1 MQDKYI
7 IKNNC
12 NKTCNYFKVANIE
25 INNIKMR
32 KLNINNFIII
42 LMLVLPIILNAQKK
56 QDIEAIK
63 EMCGCFEIDFKFSE
77 TFQYS
82 NDSNYS
88 KSKNYNA
95 KALEYA
101 MLIKDEKGHISIQ
114 HLLVMGDYV
123 IKHWRQDWIYQ
134 NKDLLKYDG
143 NNNWKY
149 ISKNKKDVK
158 GQWTQ
163 KVFQVDDSPRYEGSA
178 TWVHTDGKSYWE
190 NSSYAPLPRREYT
203 KRDDYNVMI
212 RGNRHEITKY
222 GWVHDQDNFKV
233 VKDSESNSEVI
244 IASEKGLNTYTRVDE
259 SKCKEAINWWDE
271 NNEKWSLVLEK
282 WNSIYSKKDDISLR
296 RSVENK
302 PLFSFLFDEN
312 VVKRDEIGLII
323 DRFVID

>member
-1 MQDKYI
+1 
-7 IKNNC
+7 
-12 NKTCNYFKVANIE
+12 
-25 INNIKMR
+25 MR
-32 KLNINNFIII
+32 KLNIYNLIII
-42 LMLVLPIILNAQKK
+42 LLLVSPIIINAQKK

-77 TFQYS
+77 TFQYI

-101 MLIKDEKGHISIQ
+101 KLIKDEKDHISIQ
-114 HLLVMGDYV
+114 HLLVMGDYI
-123 IKHWRQDWIYQ
+123 IKHWRQDWVFQ

-149 ISKNKKDVK
+149 ISKTKQDVK

-178 TWVHTDGKSYWE
+178 TWVHADGKSYWE

-203 KRDDYNVMI
+203 KRNDYNIMI
-212 RGNRHEITKY
+212 RGNRHEITKD

-233 VKDSESNSEVI
+233 VKDSESDSEVI
-244 IASEKGLNTYTRVDE
+244 IASEKGINTYTRVDE
-259 SKCKEAINWWDE
+259 SNCKEAIKWWDE
-271 NNEKWSLVLEK
+271 NNEKWLLVIEK

-296 RSVENK
+296 QSVENK

>member
-1 MQDKYI
+1 
-7 IKNNC
+7 
-12 NKTCNYFKVANIE
+12 
-25 INNIKMR
+25 MR
-32 KLNINNFIII
+32 KLNIYNLIII
-42 LMLVLPIILNAQKK
+42 LLLVSPIIINAQKK

-63 EMCGCFEIDFKFSE
+63 QMCGCFEIDFKFSE

-101 MLIKDEKGHISIQ
+101 KLIKDEKGHISIQ
-114 HLLVMGDYV
+114 HLLVMGDYI
-123 IKHWRQDWIYQ
+123 IKHWRQDWIFQ

-143 NNNWKY
+143 NNTWKY
-149 ISKNKKDVK
+149 ISKTKKDVK

-178 TWVHTDGKSYWE
+178 TWVHADGKSYWE

-203 KRDDYNVMI
+203 KRNDYNIMI
-212 RGNRHEITKY
+212 RGNRHEITKD

-233 VKDSESNSEVI
+233 VKDSESDSEVI
-244 IASEKGLNTYTRVDE
+244 VASEKGINSYTRVDE
-259 SKCKEAINWWDE
+259 SNCKEAIKWWDE
-271 NNEKWSLVLEK
+271 NNEKWLLVLEK

-296 RSVENK
+296 QSVENK

>member
-1 MQDKYI
+1 
-7 IKNNC
+7 
-12 NKTCNYFKVANIE
+12 
-25 INNIKMR
+25 MR
-32 KLNINNFIII
+32 KLNINNFIVI

-101 MLIKDEKGHISIQ
+101 KLIKDEKGHISIQ

-178 TWVHTDGKSYWE
+178 TWVHLDGKSYWE

-222 GWVHDQDNFKV
+222 GWIHDQDNFKV

>member
-1 MQDKYI
+1 
-7 IKNNC
+7 
-12 NKTCNYFKVANIE
+12 
-25 INNIKMR
+25 MR
-32 KLNINNFIII
+32 KLNINNLIII
-42 LMLVLPIILNAQKK
+42 LLLVSPIITNAQKK

-101 MLIKDEKGHISIQ
+101 KLIKDEKGHISIQ
-114 HLLVMGDYV
+114 HLLVMGDYI
-123 IKHWRQDWIYQ
+123 IKHWRQDWIFQ

-143 NNNWKY
+143 NNTWKY
-149 ISKNKKDVK
+149 ISKTKKDVK

-178 TWVHTDGKSYWE
+178 TWVHADGKSYWE

-203 KRDDYNVMI
+203 KRNDYNIMI
-212 RGNRHEITKY
+212 RGNRQEITED

-233 VKDSESNSEVI
+233 VKDSESDSEVI
-244 IASEKGLNTYTRVDE
+244 IASEKGINSYTRVDE
-259 SKCKEAINWWDE
+259 SNCKEAIKWWDE
-271 NNEKWSLVLEK
+271 NNEKWLLVLEK

-296 RSVENK
+296 QSVENK

-312 VVKRDEIGLII
+312 LVKRDEIGLII
-323 DRFVID
+323 DRCVID

>member
-1 MQDKYI
+1 
-7 IKNNC
+7 
-12 NKTCNYFKVANIE
+12 
-25 INNIKMR
+25 MR
-32 KLNINNFIII
+32 KLNINNFLII
-42 LMLVLPIILNAQKK
+42 LLLVSPIILNAQKK

-101 MLIKDEKGHISIQ
+101 MLIKDEKDHISIQ

-134 NKDLLKYDG
+134 NKDFLKYDG
-143 NNNWKY
+143 NTNWKY
-149 ISKNKKDVK
+149 MSKTKKDVK

-178 TWVHTDGKSYWE
+178 TWVHVDGKSYWE

-203 KRDDYNVMI
+203 KRDDYNILI
-212 RGNRHEITKY
+212 RGNRHEITEY
-222 GWVHDQDNFKV
+222 GWLHDQDNFKL
-233 VKDSESNSEVI
+233 VKDLKSDSEVI
-244 IASEKGLNTYTRVDE
+244 IASEKGLNRYTKVDE
-259 SKCKEAINWWDE
+259 SKCNEAIKWWDK
-271 NNEKWSLVLEK
+271 NNEKWSFVLNK
-282 WNSIYSKKDDISLR
+282 WNSIYSKKDDISLKQT
-296 RSVENK
+296 VENK

>member
-1 MQDKYI
+1 
-7 IKNNC
+7 
-12 NKTCNYFKVANIE
+12 
-25 INNIKMR
+25 MR
-32 KLNINNFIII
+32 KLNINNLLII
-42 LMLVLPIILNAQKK
+42 LLLVSPSILNAQKK

-63 EMCGCFEIDFKFSE
+63 KMCGCFEIDFKFSE
-77 TFQYS
+77 TFQYI

-101 MLIKDEKGHISIQ
+101 KLIKDEKGHISIQ
-114 HLLVMGDYV
+114 HLLVMDNYV

-149 ISKNKKDVK
+149 MSKTKKDVK

-178 TWVHTDGKSYWE
+178 SWVHKDGKSYWE

-203 KRDDYNVMI
+203 KRNDYNIML

-222 GWVHDQDNFKV
+222 GWVHDQDNFKL
-233 VKDSESNSEVI
+233 VKDFESDTEVI
-244 IASEKGLNTYTRVDE
+244 IASEKGVNKYTRVDE
-259 SKCKEAINWWDE
+259 SKCKEAINWWDK
-271 NNEKWSLVLEK
+271 NDQKWSFVLEK
-282 WNSIYSKKDDISLR
+282 WNSIYSKKNDILLR
-296 RSVENK
+296 RTVKNK

-323 DRFVID
+323 DSFIID

>member
-1 MQDKYI
+1 
-7 IKNNC
+7 
-12 NKTCNYFKVANIE
+12 
-25 INNIKMR
+25 MR
-32 KLNINNFIII
+32 KLNINNFLII
-42 LMLVLPIILNAQKK
+42 LLLVSPIILNAQKK

-101 MLIKDEKGHISIQ
+101 MLIKDEKDHISIQ

-134 NKDLLKYDG
+134 NKDFLKYDG
-143 NNNWKY
+143 NTNWKY
-149 ISKNKKDVK
+149 MSKTKKDVK

-178 TWVHTDGKSYWE
+178 TWVHVDGKSYWE
-190 NSSYAPLPRREYT
+190 NTSYAPLPRREYT
-203 KRDDYNVMI
+203 KRDDYNILI
-212 RGNRHEITKY
+212 RGNRHEITEY
-222 GWVHDQDNFKV
+222 GWLHDQDNFKL
-233 VKDSESNSEVI
+233 VKDLKSDSEVI
-244 IASEKGLNTYTRVDE
+244 IASEKGLNRYTKVDE
-259 SKCKEAINWWDE
+259 SKCNEAIKWWDK
-271 NNEKWSLVLEK
+271 NNEKWSFVLNK
-282 WNSIYSKKDDISLR
+282 WNSIYSKKDDISLKQT
-296 RSVENK
+296 VENK

>member
-1 MQDKYI
+1 
-7 IKNNC
+7 
-12 NKTCNYFKVANIE
+12 
-25 INNIKMR
+25 MR
-32 KLNINNFIII
+32 KLNINNLIII
-42 LMLVLPIILNAQKK
+42 LLLVSPIITNAQKK

-101 MLIKDEKGHISIQ
+101 KLIKDEKGHISIQ
-114 HLLVMGDYV
+114 HLLVMGDYI
-123 IKHWRQDWIYQ
+123 IKHWRQDWIFQ

-143 NNNWKY
+143 NNTWKY
-149 ISKNKKDVK
+149 ISKTKKDVK

-178 TWVHTDGKSYWE
+178 TWVHADGKSYWE

-203 KRDDYNVMI
+203 KRNDYNIMI
-212 RGNRHEITKY
+212 RGNRHEITED

-233 VKDSESNSEVI
+233 VKDSESDSELI
-244 IASEKGLNTYTRVDE
+244 IASEKGINSYTRVDE
-259 SKCKEAINWWDE
+259 SNCKEAIKWWDE
-271 NNEKWSLVLEK
+271 NNEKWLLVLEK

-296 RSVENK
+296 QSVENK

>member
-1 MQDKYI
+1 
-7 IKNNC
+7 
-12 NKTCNYFKVANIE
+12 
-25 INNIKMR
+25 MR
-32 KLNINNFIII
+32 KLNIYNLIII
-42 LMLVLPIILNAQKK
+42 LLLVSPIIINAQKK

-77 TFQYS
+77 TFQYI

-101 MLIKDEKGHISIQ
+101 KLIKDEKDHISIQ
-114 HLLVMGDYV
+114 HLLVMGDYI
-123 IKHWRQDWIYQ
+123 IKHWRQDWVFQ

-149 ISKNKKDVK
+149 ISKTKKDVK

-178 TWVHTDGKSYWE
+178 TWVHADGKSYWE

-203 KRDDYNVMI
+203 KRNDYNIMI
-212 RGNRHEITKY
+212 RGNRHEITED

-233 VKDSESNSEVI
+233 VKDSESDSEVI
-244 IASEKGLNTYTRVDE
+244 IASEKGINTYTRVDE
-259 SKCKEAINWWDE
+259 SNCKEAIKWWDE
-271 NNEKWSLVLEK
+271 NNEKWLLVLEK

-296 RSVENK
+296 QSVENK

>member
-1 MQDKYI
+1 
-7 IKNNC
+7 
-12 NKTCNYFKVANIE
+12 
-25 INNIKMR
+25 MR
-32 KLNINNFIII
+32 KLNINNFIIT
-42 LMLVLPIILNAQKK
+42 LLLVLPIILNAQKK
-56 QDIEAIK
+56 QDNEAIK

-178 TWVHTDGKSYWE
+178 TWIHIDGKSYWE

-203 KRDDYNVMI
+203 KRDDYNIMI
-212 RGNRHEITKY
+212 RGNRHEITND
-222 GWVHDQDNFKV
+222 GWIHDQDNFKV
-233 VKDSESNSEVI
+233 VKDYNSNSEVI
-244 IASEKGLNTYTRVDE
+244 IASEKGLNIYTRVDE
-259 SKCKEAINWWDE
+259 SKCNEAINWWDE
-271 NNEKWSLVLEK
+271 NYVKWSFVVDK
-282 WNSIYSKKDDISLR
+282 WNTIYSKKDDISLR
-296 RSVENK
+296 RSVEDK

-312 VVKRDEIGLII
+312 IVKRDEIGLII

>member
-1 MQDKYI
+1 
-7 IKNNC
+7 
-12 NKTCNYFKVANIE
+12 
-25 INNIKMR
+25 MR
-32 KLNINNFIII
+32 KLNINNFLII
-42 LMLVLPIILNAQKK
+42 LILVSPIILNAKKK

-77 TFQYS
+77 TFQFS

-101 MLIKDEKGHISIQ
+101 MLIKDEKDHISIQ

-134 NKDLLKYDG
+134 NKDFLKYDG
-143 NNNWKY
+143 NTNWKY
-149 ISKNKKDVK
+149 MSKTKKDVK

-178 TWVHTDGKSYWE
+178 TWVHVDGKSYWE

-203 KRDDYNVMI
+203 KRNDYNIMI

-222 GWVHDQDNFKV
+222 GWLHDQDNFKV
-233 VKDSESNSEVI
+233 VKDLESDSEVI
-244 IASEKGLNTYTRVDE
+244 IASEKGMNKYTKVDE
-259 SKCKEAINWWDE
+259 SKCNEAIKWWDE
-271 NNEKWSLVLEK
+271 NNQKWSFVLNK
-282 WNSIYSKKDDISLR
+282 WNSIYSKKDDISLKQT
-296 RSVENK
+296 VENK

>member
-1 MQDKYI
+1 
-7 IKNNC
+7 
-12 NKTCNYFKVANIE
+12 
-25 INNIKMR
+25 MR
-32 KLNINNFIII
+32 KLNINNFIIT
-42 LMLVLPIILNAQKK
+42 LLLVLPIVLNAQKK
-56 QDIEAIK
+56 QDNEAIK

-101 MLIKDEKGHISIQ
+101 KLIKDEKGHISIQ

-123 IKHWRQDWIYQ
+123 IKHWRQDWVYQ

-163 KVFQVDDSPRYEGSA
+163 KVYQVDDSPRYEGSA
-178 TWVHTDGKSYWE
+178 TWVHMDGKSYWE

-203 KRDDYNVMI
+203 KRDDYNIMI

-233 VKDSESNSEVI
+233 VRDSESNSEVI
-244 IASEKGLNTYTRVDE
+244 IASEKGFNTYTRVDE

>member
-1 MQDKYI
+1 
-7 IKNNC
+7 
-12 NKTCNYFKVANIE
+12 
-25 INNIKMR
+25 MR
-32 KLNINNFIII
+32 KLNIYNLIII
-42 LMLVLPIILNAQKK
+42 LLLVSPIIINAQKK

-77 TFQYS
+77 TFQYI

-101 MLIKDEKGHISIQ
+101 KLIKDEKDHISIQ
-114 HLLVMGDYV
+114 HLLVMGDYI
-123 IKHWRQDWIYQ
+123 IKHWRQDWVFQ

-149 ISKNKKDVK
+149 ISKTKQDVK

-178 TWVHTDGKSYWE
+178 TWVHADGKSYWE

-203 KRDDYNVMI
+203 KRNDYNIMI
-212 RGNRHEITKY
+212 RGNRHEITED

-233 VKDSESNSEVI
+233 VKDSESDSEVI
-244 IASEKGLNTYTRVDE
+244 IASEKGINTYTRVDE
-259 SKCKEAINWWDE
+259 SNCKEAIKWWDE
-271 NNEKWSLVLEK
+271 NNEKWLLVLEK

-296 RSVENK
+296 QSVENK

>member
-1 MQDKYI
+1 MN
-7 IKNNC
+7 IKN
-12 NKTCNYFKVANIE
+12 F
-25 INNIKMR
+25 
-32 KLNINNFIII
+32 LI
-42 LMLVLPIILNAQKK
+42 LMLIFSISSVKAQKK

-63 EMCGCFEIDFKFSE
+63 QMCGCFEIDFKFSE

-88 KSKNYNA
+88 KSKNYNS

-101 MLIKDEKGHISIQ
+101 KLIKDEKGHISIQ

-149 ISKNKKDVK
+149 ISKAKKDVK

-163 KVFQVDDSPRYEGSA
+163 KVYQVDDSPRYEGSA
-178 TWVHTDGKSYWE
+178 TWLHIDDKSYWE

-203 KRDDYNVMI
+203 KRNDYNIMI
-212 RGNRHEITKY
+212 RGNRHEITKD
-222 GWVHDQDNFKV
+222 GWVHDQDNYKV
-233 VKDSESNSEVI
+233 VKDSKNNSEII
-244 IASEKGLNTYTRVDE
+244 IAAEKGLNKYTRVDN
-259 SKCKEAINWWDE
+259 SRCNEAISWWSE
-271 NNEKWSLVLEK
+271 NKTKWLLIRDK
-282 WNSIYSKKDDISLR
+282 WNSIYSQKDNISLR
-296 RSVENK
+296 RSVDSK

-312 VVKRDEIGLII
+312 VIKKEEIGLII
-323 DRFVID
+323 DTFVID

>member
-1 MQDKYI
+1 
-7 IKNNC
+7 
-12 NKTCNYFKVANIE
+12 
-25 INNIKMR
+25 MR
-32 KLNINNFIII
+32 KLNINNFIIT
-42 LMLVLPIILNAQKK
+42 LLLVLPIILNAQKK
-56 QDIEAIK
+56 QDNEAIK

-101 MLIKDEKGHISIQ
+101 KLIKDEKGHISIQ

-149 ISKNKKDVK
+149 ISKDKKDVK

-178 TWVHTDGKSYWE
+178 TWVHVDGKSYWE

-296 RSVENK
+296 QSVENK

>member
-1 MQDKYI
+1 
-7 IKNNC
+7 
-12 NKTCNYFKVANIE
+12 
-25 INNIKMR
+25 MR
-32 KLNINNFIII
+32 KLNINNFLII
-42 LMLVLPIILNAQKK
+42 LLLVSPIILNAQKK

-63 EMCGCFEIDFKFSE
+63 DMCGCFEIDFKFSE

-101 MLIKDEKGHISIQ
+101 MLIKDEKDHISIQ

-134 NKDLLKYDG
+134 NKDFLKYDG
-143 NNNWKY
+143 NTNWKY
-149 ISKNKKDVK
+149 MSKTKKDVK

-178 TWVHTDGKSYWE
+178 TWVHVDGKSYWE

-203 KRDDYNVMI
+203 KRNDYNIMI

-222 GWVHDQDNFKV
+222 GWLHDQDNFKV
-233 VKDSESNSEVI
+233 VKDLESDSEVI
-244 IASEKGLNTYTRVDE
+244 IASEKGLNKYIKVDE
-259 SKCKEAINWWDE
+259 SKCNEAIKWWDE
-271 NNEKWSLVLEK
+271 NNQKWSFVLNK
-282 WNSIYSKKDDISLR
+282 WNSIYSKKNDISLR
-296 RSVENK
+296 KTVENK
-302 PLFSFLFDEN
+302 PLFSFLFNEN
-312 VVKRDEIGLII
+312 LVRRDEIGLII

>member
-1 MQDKYI
+1 
-7 IKNNC
+7 
-12 NKTCNYFKVANIE
+12 
-25 INNIKMR
+25 MR
-32 KLNINNFIII
+32 KLNINNLIII
-42 LMLVLPIILNAQKK
+42 LLLVSPIITNAQKK

-77 TFQYS
+77 TFQYI

-101 MLIKDEKGHISIQ
+101 KLIKDEKDHISIQ
-114 HLLVMGDYV
+114 HLLVMGDYI
-123 IKHWRQDWIYQ
+123 IKHWRQDWVFQ

-149 ISKNKKDVK
+149 ISKTKKDVK

-203 KRDDYNVMI
+203 KRNDYNIMI
-212 RGNRHEITKY
+212 RGNRHEITKD

-233 VKDSESNSEVI
+233 VKDSESDSEVI
-244 IASEKGLNTYTRVDE
+244 IASEKGINSYTRVDE
-259 SKCKEAINWWDE
+259 SNCKEAIKWWDE
-271 NNEKWSLVLEK
+271 NNEKWLLVLEK

-296 RSVENK
+296 QSVENK

>member
-1 MQDKYI
+1 
-7 IKNNC
+7 
-12 NKTCNYFKVANIE
+12 
-25 INNIKMR
+25 MR
-32 KLNINNFIII
+32 KLNINNFIIT
-42 LMLVLPIILNAQKK
+42 LLLVLPIILNAQKK
-56 QDIEAIK
+56 QDNEAIK

-101 MLIKDEKGHISIQ
+101 KLIKDEKGHISIQ

-178 TWVHTDGKSYWE
+178 TWVHADGKSYWE

-222 GWVHDQDNFKV
+222 GWIHDQDNFKV

-244 IASEKGLNTYTRVDE
+244 IASEKGLNTYIRVDE

>member
-1 MQDKYI
+1 
-7 IKNNC
+7 
-12 NKTCNYFKVANIE
+12 
-25 INNIKMR
+25 MR
-32 KLNINNFIII
+32 KLNIYNLIII
-42 LMLVLPIILNAQKK
+42 LLLVSPIIINAQKK

-77 TFQYS
+77 TFQYI

-101 MLIKDEKGHISIQ
+101 KLIKDEKDHISIQ
-114 HLLVMGDYV
+114 HLLVMGDYI
-123 IKHWRQDWIYQ
+123 IKHWRQDWIFQ

-149 ISKNKKDVK
+149 ISKTKKDVK

-178 TWVHTDGKSYWE
+178 TWVHADGKSYWE

-203 KRDDYNVMI
+203 KRNDYNIMI
-212 RGNRHEITKY
+212 RGNRHEITKD

-233 VKDSESNSEVI
+233 VKDSESDSELI
-244 IASEKGLNTYTRVDE
+244 IASEKGINSYTRVDE
-259 SKCKEAINWWDE
+259 SNCKEAIKWWDE
-271 NNEKWSLVLEK
+271 NNEKWLLVLEK

-296 RSVENK
+296 QSVENK

>member
-1 MQDKYI
+1 
-7 IKNNC
+7 
-12 NKTCNYFKVANIE
+12 
-25 INNIKMR
+25 MR
-32 KLNINNFIII
+32 KLNINNLIII
-42 LMLVLPIILNAQKK
+42 LLLVSPIITNAQKK

-101 MLIKDEKGHISIQ
+101 KLIKDEKDHISIQ
-114 HLLVMGDYV
+114 HLLVMGDYI
-123 IKHWRQDWIYQ
+123 IKHWRQDWVFQ

-149 ISKNKKDVK
+149 ISKTKQDVK

-178 TWVHTDGKSYWE
+178 TWVHADGKTYWE

-203 KRDDYNVMI
+203 KRNDYNIMI
-212 RGNRHEITKY
+212 RGNRHEITED

-233 VKDSESNSEVI
+233 VKDSESDSEVI
-244 IASEKGLNTYTRVDE
+244 IASEKGINSYTRVDE
-259 SKCKEAINWWDE
+259 SNCKEAIKWWDE
-271 NNEKWSLVLEK
+271 NNEKWLLVLEK

-296 RSVENK
+296 QSVENK

>member
-1 MQDKYI
+1 MN
-7 IKNNC
+7 IKN
-12 NKTCNYFKVANIE
+12 F
-25 INNIKMR
+25 
-32 KLNINNFIII
+32 LI
-42 LMLVLPIILNAQKK
+42 LMLIFSISSVKAQKK

-63 EMCGCFEIDFKFSE
+63 QMCGCFEIDFKFSE

-88 KSKNYNA
+88 KSKNYNS

-101 MLIKDEKGHISIQ
+101 KLIKDEKGHISIQ

-149 ISKNKKDVK
+149 ISKAKKDVK

-178 TWVHTDGKSYWE
+178 TWLHIDDKSYWE

-203 KRDDYNVMI
+203 KRNDYNIMI
-212 RGNRHEITKY
+212 RGNRHEITKD
-222 GWVHDQDNFKV
+222 GWVHDQDNYKV
-233 VKDSESNSEVI
+233 VKDSKNNSEII
-244 IASEKGLNTYTRVDE
+244 IAAEKGLNKYTRVDD
-259 SKCKEAINWWDE
+259 SRCNEAISWWSE
-271 NNEKWSLVLEK
+271 NKTKWLLIRNK
-282 WNSIYSKKDDISLR
+282 WNSIYSQKDNISLR
-296 RSVENK
+296 RSVDSK

-312 VVKRDEIGLII
+312 VIKKEEIGLII
-323 DRFVID
+323 DTFVID

>member
-1 MQDKYI
+1 
-7 IKNNC
+7 
-12 NKTCNYFKVANIE
+12 
-25 INNIKMR
+25 MR
-32 KLNINNFIII
+32 KPNINNFIII
-42 LMLVLPIILNAQKK
+42 LLLVLPIILNAQKK

-101 MLIKDEKGHISIQ
+101 KLIKDEKGHISIQ

-134 NKDLLKYDG
+134 NRDLLKYDG

>member
-1 MQDKYI
+1 
-7 IKNNC
+7 
-12 NKTCNYFKVANIE
+12 
-25 INNIKMR
+25 MR
-32 KLNINNFIII
+32 KLNINNLIII
-42 LMLVLPIILNAQKK
+42 FLLASPIITNAQKK

-77 TFQYS
+77 TFQYI

-101 MLIKDEKGHISIQ
+101 KLIKDEKDHISIQ
-114 HLLVMGDYV
+114 HLLVMGDYI
-123 IKHWRQDWIYQ
+123 IKHWRQDWVFQ

-149 ISKNKKDVK
+149 ISKTKQDVK

-178 TWVHTDGKSYWE
+178 TWVHADGKSYWE

-203 KRDDYNVMI
+203 KRNDYNIMI
-212 RGNRHEITKY
+212 RGNRHEITED

-233 VKDSESNSEVI
+233 VKDSESDSEVI
-244 IASEKGLNTYTRVDE
+244 IASEKGINTYTRVDE
-259 SKCKEAINWWDE
+259 SNCKEAIKWWDE
-271 NNEKWSLVLEK
+271 NNEKWLLVLEK

-296 RSVENK
+296 QSVENK

>member
-1 MQDKYI
+1 
-7 IKNNC
+7 
-12 NKTCNYFKVANIE
+12 
-25 INNIKMR
+25 MR
-32 KLNINNFIII
+32 KLNISNLIIT
-42 LMLVLPIILNAQKK
+42 LLLVSPIILNGQKK

-77 TFQYS
+77 TFQYI

-101 MLIKDEKGHISIQ
+101 KLIKDEKGHISIQ

-134 NKDLLKYDG
+134 NEDLLKYDG

-149 ISKNKKDVK
+149 KSKTKKDVK

-163 KVFQVDDSPRYEGSA
+163 KVYQVDDSPRYEGSA
-178 TWVHTDGKSYWE
+178 TWVHIDGKSYWE

-203 KRDDYNVMI
+203 KRDDYNIMI
-212 RGNRHEITKY
+212 RGNRHEITND
-222 GWVHDQDNFKV
+222 GWIHDQDNFKV
-233 VKDSESNSEVI
+233 VKDYNSNSEVI
-244 IASEKGLNTYTRVDE
+244 IASEKGLNIYTRVDE
-259 SKCKEAINWWDE
+259 SKCNEAINWWDE
-271 NNEKWSLVLEK
+271 NYVKWSFVVDK
-282 WNSIYSKKDDISLR
+282 WNTIYSKKDDISLR
-296 RSVENK
+296 RSVEDK

-312 VVKRDEIGLII
+312 IVKRDEIGLII

>member
-1 MQDKYI
+1 
-7 IKNNC
+7 
-12 NKTCNYFKVANIE
+12 
-25 INNIKMR
+25 MR
-32 KLNINNFIII
+32 KLNINNFIITLLLI
-42 LMLVLPIILNAQKK
+42 LPTILNAQKK
-56 QDIEAIK
+56 QDNEAIK

-101 MLIKDEKGHISIQ
+101 KLIKDEKGHISIQ

-178 TWVHTDGKSYWE
+178 TWVHADGKSYWE

>member
-1 MQDKYI
+1 
-7 IKNNC
+7 
-12 NKTCNYFKVANIE
+12 
-25 INNIKMR
+25 MR
-32 KLNINNFIII
+32 KLNIKNFIII
-42 LMLVLPIILNAQKK
+42 LLLFSNITVSAQKTK
-56 QDIEAIK
+56 DIEAIK

-88 KSKNYNA
+88 KSKNYNS

-101 MLIKDEKGHISIQ
+101 KLIKDEKGHISIQ

-149 ISKNKKDVK
+149 KSKTKRAVK

-178 TWVHTDGKSYWE
+178 TWVHIDGKSYWE

-203 KRDDYNVMI
+203 KRDDYNIMI
-212 RGNRHEITKY
+212 RGNRHEITND
-222 GWVHDQDNFKV
+222 GWIHDQDNYKVIKDFKS
-233 VKDSESNSEVI
+233 DSEVI
-244 IASEKGLNTYTRVDE
+244 IASEKGFNKYTRVDE
-259 SKCKEAINWWDE
+259 SKCNAAIDWWDK
-271 NNEKWSLVLEK
+271 NNVKWSFVLDK
-282 WNSIYSKKDDISLR
+282 WNSIYSQKENISLR
-296 RSVENK
+296 KSIENK

-312 VVKRDEIGLII
+312 VVDKDEIGLII
-323 DRFVID
+323 DKFVID

>member
-1 MQDKYI
+1 MN
-7 IKNNC
+7 IKN
-12 NKTCNYFKVANIE
+12 F
-25 INNIKMR
+25 
-32 KLNINNFIII
+32 LI
-42 LMLVLPIILNAQKK
+42 LMLIFSISSVKAQKK

-63 EMCGCFEIDFKFSE
+63 QMCGCFEIDFKFSE

-88 KSKNYNA
+88 KSKNYNS

-101 MLIKDEKGHISIQ
+101 KLIKDEKGHISIQ

-149 ISKNKKDVK
+149 ISKAKKDVK

-163 KVFQVDDSPRYEGSA
+163 KVYQVDDSPRYEGSA
-178 TWVHTDGKSYWE
+178 SWLHIDDKSYWE

-203 KRDDYNVMI
+203 KRNDYNIMI
-212 RGNRHEITKY
+212 RGNRHEITKD
-222 GWVHDQDNFKV
+222 GWVHDQDNYKV
-233 VKDSESNSEVI
+233 VKDSKNNSEII
-244 IASEKGLNTYTRVDE
+244 IAAEKGLNKYTRVDD
-259 SKCKEAINWWDE
+259 SRCNEAISWWSE
-271 NNEKWSLVLEK
+271 NKTKWLLIRDK
-282 WNSIYSKKDDISLR
+282 WNSIYSQKDNISLR
-296 RSVENK
+296 RSVDNK

-312 VVKRDEIGLII
+312 VIKKEEIGLII
-323 DRFVID
+323 DTFVID

>member
-1 MQDKYI
+1 
-7 IKNNC
+7 
-12 NKTCNYFKVANIE
+12 
-25 INNIKMR
+25 MR
-32 KLNINNFIII
+32 KLNINNFLII
-42 LMLVLPIILNAQKK
+42 LILVSPIILNAQKK

-77 TFQYS
+77 TFQFS

-101 MLIKDEKGHISIQ
+101 MLIKDEKDHISIQ
-114 HLLVMGDYV
+114 HLLVMGEYV

-134 NKDLLKYDG
+134 NKDFLKYDG
-143 NNNWKY
+143 NTNWKY
-149 ISKNKKDVK
+149 MSKTKKDVK

-178 TWVHTDGKSYWE
+178 TWVHVDGKSYWE

-203 KRDDYNVMI
+203 KRNDYNIMI

-222 GWVHDQDNFKV
+222 GWLHDQNNFKV
-233 VKDSESNSEVI
+233 VKDLESDSEVI
-244 IASEKGLNTYTRVDE
+244 IASEKGLNKYTKVDE
-259 SKCKEAINWWDE
+259 SKCNEAKKWWDE
-271 NNEKWSLVLEK
+271 NNQKWSFVLNK

-296 RSVENK
+296 QTVENK
-302 PLFSFLFDEN
+302 PLFSFLFEEN
-312 VVKRDEIGLII
+312 VVREDEIGLII

>member
-1 MQDKYI
+1 
-7 IKNNC
+7 
-12 NKTCNYFKVANIE
+12 
-25 INNIKMR
+25 MR
-32 KLNINNFIII
+32 KLNINNLIITLFIVSPIII
-42 LMLVLPIILNAQKK
+42 NAQKK

-63 EMCGCFEIDFKFSE
+63 GMCGCFEINFKFSE
-77 TFQYS
+77 TFQYT

-101 MLIKDEKGHISIQ
+101 KLIKDEKGHISIQ

-123 IKHWRQDWIYQ
+123 IKHWRQDWIFQ

-149 ISKNKKDVK
+149 ISKTKKDVK

-178 TWVHTDGKSYWE
+178 TWVHADGKSYWE

-233 VKDSESNSEVI
+233 VKDSESNSEEI

-259 SKCKEAINWWDE
+259 SNCKEAINWWDE

-296 RSVENK
+296 RSVESK

-312 VVKRDEIGLII
+312 LVQKDEIGLII
-323 DRFVID
+323 DRFLID

>member
-1 MQDKYI
+1 
-7 IKNNC
+7 
-12 NKTCNYFKVANIE
+12 
-25 INNIKMR
+25 MR
-32 KLNINNFIII
+32 KLNIYNLIII
-42 LMLVLPIILNAQKK
+42 LLMVSPIIINAQKK

-77 TFQYS
+77 TFQYI

-101 MLIKDEKGHISIQ
+101 KLIKDEKGHISIQ
-114 HLLVMGDYV
+114 HLLVMGDYI
-123 IKHWRQDWIYQ
+123 IKHWRQDWVFQ

-149 ISKNKKDVK
+149 ISKTKQDVK

-178 TWVHTDGKSYWE
+178 TWVHADGKSYWE

-203 KRDDYNVMI
+203 KRNDYNIMI
-212 RGNRHEITKY
+212 RGNRHEITKD

-233 VKDSESNSEVI
+233 VKDSESDSEVI
-244 IASEKGLNTYTRVDE
+244 IASEKGINTYTRVDE
-259 SKCKEAINWWDE
+259 SNCKEAIKWWDE
-271 NNEKWSLVLEK
+271 NNEKWLLVLEK

-296 RSVENK
+296 QSVENK

>member
-1 MQDKYI
+1 
-7 IKNNC
+7 
-12 NKTCNYFKVANIE
+12 
-25 INNIKMR
+25 MR
-32 KLNINNFIII
+32 KLNINKLIII
-42 LMLVLPIILNAQKK
+42 LLLVSPIITNAQKK

-101 MLIKDEKGHISIQ
+101 KLIKDEKGHISIQ
-114 HLLVMGDYV
+114 HLLVMGDYI
-123 IKHWRQDWIYQ
+123 IKHWRQDWIFQ

-143 NNNWKY
+143 NNTWKY
-149 ISKNKKDVK
+149 ISKTKKDVK

-178 TWVHTDGKSYWE
+178 TWVHADGKSYWE

-203 KRDDYNVMI
+203 KRNDYNIMI
-212 RGNRHEITKY
+212 RGNRHEITED

-233 VKDSESNSEVI
+233 VKDSESDSELI
-244 IASEKGLNTYTRVDE
+244 IASEKGINSYTRVDE
-259 SKCKEAINWWDE
+259 SNCKEAIKWWDE
-271 NNEKWSLVLEK
+271 NNEKWLLVLEK

-296 RSVENK
+296 QSVENK